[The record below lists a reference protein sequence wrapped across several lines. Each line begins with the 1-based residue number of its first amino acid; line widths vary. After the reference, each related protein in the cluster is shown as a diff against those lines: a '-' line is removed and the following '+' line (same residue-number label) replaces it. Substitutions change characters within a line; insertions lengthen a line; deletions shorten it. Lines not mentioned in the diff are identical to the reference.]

1 MILYEKW
8 GWTRYRK
15 YRKFLWCWKNIYNIA
30 KILKNQDVNNIVILL
45 TSWINKNSD
54 FFWGDFV
61 KKENKEI
68 KITGYDIAYYASII
82 TIIASI
88 ILAVFQ
94 FINKTNEWDKVF
106 MFFIFGFI
114 GYYTNKEN
122 RKKEKNKDK

>member
-1 MILYEKW
+1 MDIRRNKYKADENPFLYDIMFIR
-8 GWTRYRK
+8 G
-15 YRKFLWCWKNIYNIA
+15 
-30 KILKNQDVNNIVILL
+30 
-45 TSWINKNSD
+45 
-54 FFWGDFV
+54 GDFV
-61 KKENKEI
+61 KKEI
-68 KITGYDIAYYASII
+68 KITGYDIAYYSSII

-88 ILAVFQ
+88 VLAVFQ

>member
-1 MILYEKW
+1 MKEEK
-8 GWTRYRK
+8 
-15 YRKFLWCWKNIYNIA
+15 
-30 KILKNQDVNNIVILL
+30 
-45 TSWINKNSD
+45 
-54 FFWGDFV
+54 
-61 KKENKEI
+61 KEI
-68 KITGYDIAYYASII
+68 KITGYDIAYYSSII

-88 ILAVFQ
+88 VLAAFQ